1 MEQEVK
7 SEGLSFMVV
16 KMENQKV
23 PEFKEIKGK
32 EWILWDDKHKYP
44 DYLIDLY
51 LRSSTHNAII
61 TGKVDYILGEGWT
74 ADKTGLSIN
83 DQAILNSF
91 ISKVNP
97 NQTLNE
103 LSEPVTTDFELFN
116 AIALQVI
123 WNKAKTDFELH
134 HVPFN
139 KLTPNKEETKYFF
152 SNDWSESIQSEEKTG
167 LKEYPA
173 FDFNSKEKKNGI
185 YVFKIKAPKKGKSPN
200 VYPTPG
206 YIGSTQ
212 SIETELECANYSLCE
227 IKTGF
232 SGGTMITFLNGEP
245 PPEKKEEIEKLIKK
259 KFSGTDRA
267 GSIIVAFADGK
278 ERGSQVDSLQGN
290 DLPERYMEVK
300 KSASQDIFTGHKVSS
315 PMLFGVKTEGQ
326 LGGRN
331 EIAEAYELFQNTYI
345 SKRQRIIEKIFN
357 RFAALKG
364 LRANLKLKPTSAIG
378 YGIPDSL
385 IAQAMPIDF
394 VKEKLGVPVPKED
407 KSSEAKSV
415 IDAINSLSP
424 LVANKVLESMSA
436 AEIRSL
442 VGLSGI
448 MTTTVQRTETQMSKH
463 KEIATNLIAKFATI
477 GRPKSDYNIFKSTC
491 LFHADSFSVA
501 KAEQEYFAKKDKL
514 SSLDRSIIDLIS
526 KDEKIP
532 ASELAK
538 ALKTD
543 IKTIEG
549 RLKDL
554 VDSEYISPS
563 SEGYSPTDEGID
575 IVEDEGAKTINVEI
589 LYSYEWRPGFNN
601 KDLKTSREF
610 CSDLINLDFLYTRA
624 EIDNLSNEFGTD
636 VWTFKGGWY
645 TNPKTDAPT
654 PQCRHIWFQHVVKR
668 K

>member
-103 LSEPVTTDFELFN
+103 LSEPVTTDFEIFN

-167 LKEYPA
+167 LKEYEA

-212 SIETELECANYSLCE
+212 SVETELECANYSLCE

-357 RFAALKG
+357 QFARLKG
-364 LRANLKLKPTSAIG
+364 LRANLKIKPTSAITTNVFTEDVIIK
-378 YGIPDSL
+378 YLPAASIRDL
-385 IAQAMPIDF
+385 IAERMGIDLS
-394 VKEKLGVPVPKED
+394 KYQDKGV
-407 KSSEAKSV
+407 
-415 IDAINSLSP
+415 
-424 LVANKVLESMSA
+424 
-436 AEIRSL
+436 
-442 VGLSGI
+442 
-448 MTTTVQRTETQMSKH
+448 TTVTQETTQLSKH

-501 KAEQEYFAKKDKL
+501 KAEAEYFAKKDKL

-543 IKTIEG
+543 VKTIGG

-563 SEGYSPTDEGID
+563 TDGYSPTDEGID

-589 LYSYEWRPGFNN
+589 LYSYELRPNAPKLLGE
-601 KDLKTSREF
+601 SREF
-610 CSDLINLDFLYTRA
+610 CSELIKLDLLYTRA

-645 TNPKTDAPT
+645 TNPNTDAPT
-654 PQCRHIWFQHVVKR
+654 PQCRHIWKQNVTKR